1 MRGRVQEAVQSK
13 EVQKMTRRGFT
24 LVELLVV
31 ITIIGVL
38 VALLLPA
45 VNAAREQGRLASCK
59 NNLKQIS
66 LACLGHE
73 NKLGFLPSGGW
84 GSNWVGVASLG
95 YGQNQPGGW
104 IYQILPYLDQVPLH
118 DLATGSGTAAAK
130 CVSTPLA
137 MLYCPT
143 RRTARAYPISN
154 SPQYPTTITVT
165 TAGRTDYA
173 ANGGSF
179 YIPCGAGP
187 TGTASAAAYFAAI
200 NLTNF
205 NGIVGVY
212 SQITMAGIPD
222 NKESTY
228 LLGEKYMSPENYI
241 TVADQGDLYSAMSGD
256 EVSLVRWS
264 CEIPRMPV
272 HRATG
277 RRRRPSCRHPWTAWR
292 PAIRRPTV
300 TRASALASVRLERG
314 LRQRPPALVGWAID
328 NVTHTAM
335 STRNGHEVI
344 DPSKIRSK
352 AAYPGQH
359 LHKPAARSPPTL

>member
-1 MRGRVQEAVQSK
+1 
-13 EVQKMTRRGFT
+13 MTRRGFT

-143 RRTARAYPISN
+143 RRAARAYPISN

-241 TVADQGDLYSAMSGD
+241 TGADPGDLYSAMSGD

-264 CEIPRMPV
+264 CENCANASPP
-272 HRATG
+272 G
-277 RRRRPSCRHPWTAWR
+277 NWPPSSTFLPPSMDRVAASNPPPYGYQSFGSSHPSGWNA
-292 PAIRRPTV
+292 AFV
-300 TRASALASVRLERG
+300 NGHA
-314 LRQRPPALVGWAID
+314 ALVGWAID

-344 DPSKIRSK
+344 DPSKI
-352 AAYPGQH
+352 PQ
-359 LHKPAARSPPTL
+359 